1 MTPTEV
7 FIEIRKMPLGARQRV
22 HDELHDELAQTEL
35 SGLNPNERGLIESML
50 KKGHITRVP
59 NRMKGPIQ
67 ERKIQRVNVIGK
79 PISETIIEDRG

>member
-7 FIEIRKMPLGARQRV
+7 LEEIRRMPLEARQQV

-35 SGLNPNERGLIESML
+35 AGLNPSQRGLIESML

-59 NRMKGPIQ
+59 NRMKGPIP
-67 ERKIQRVNVIGK
+67 ERKIQRVNGIGK
-79 PISETIIEDRG
+79 PISETILEDRG

>member
-7 FIEIRKMPLGARQRV
+7 LTEIRKMPLDERV
-22 HDELHDELAQTEL
+22 RVRDELRDELAETEL
-35 SGLNPNERGLIESML
+35 AGLEPKQRGLIELMIR
-50 KKGHITRVP
+50 KGHLSRVP
-59 NRMKGPIQ
+59 NRMKGPIP